1 MPHFRTLDDF
11 SAEGKRVLVR
21 LDLNLPLQSGQITD
35 LTRLERSLPTLQELA
50 HQKAKVIILTHLGR
64 PQGVDKSLTLA
75 PIAKALAK
83 AMSPIPVLFC
93 EEPRGPAVQRAI
105 EELQDGQILV
115 LENVRFIEGEEKNDP
130 EFAQEM
136 ASWGDLYVDDAFS
149 TSHRAHAS
157 TEGITHFLPAYA
169 GRLME
174 EELKALDHALEN
186 PKRPLM
192 AIVGG
197 AKISTKLPLFEN
209 LLSKVDMLVVG
220 GAMANTFLAAQ
231 GYPIGMSFYEPE
243 LLETARS
250 LLKTSDKIFLPQDVV
265 VSQDLNDKG
274 SQRARSL
281 SEIKKDE
288 KIFDIGPLTCHLIL
302 DEMKSCHTLLWNGP
316 LGVFET
322 PPFDQGTIKVA
333 LGAAR
338 LTAEG
343 SLLSVAGGG
352 DTVSAL
358 THAGVITKF
367 TYVSTA
373 GGAFLEWLEGKPL
386 PGVKALMHE

>member
-11 SAEGKRVLVR
+11 KATGKRVLVR
-21 LDLNLPLQSGQITD
+21 LDLNLPLQNGHITD
-35 LTRLERSLPTLQELA
+35 LTRLMRSLPTLKELM
-50 HQKAKVIILTHLGR
+50 HQKAKVIILAHLGR
-64 PQGVDKSLTLA
+64 PQGIDKSLTLA
-75 PIAKALAK
+75 PIANALEQAL
-83 AMSPIPVLFC
+83 SPIPVFFC
-93 EEPRGPAVQRAI
+93 EEPQGSAVKKAI
-105 EELQDGQILV
+105 EHLQDGQILL
-115 LENVRFIEGEEKNDP
+115 LENVRFVKGEEKNDST
-130 EFAQEM
+130 FSQEM
-136 ASWGDLYVDDAFS
+136 ASWGDFYVNDAFS

-174 EELKALDHALEN
+174 EELKALNHALKN

-197 AKISTKLPLFEN
+197 AKVSTKLPLLEN
-209 LLSKVDMLVVG
+209 LLPKVDILVIG

-231 GYPIGMSFYEPE
+231 GHAVGMSLYEPE
-243 LLETARS
+243 FLETART
-250 LLKTSDKIFLPQDVV
+250 LLTKSDKIFLPQDVV
-265 VSQDLNDKG
+265 VSRDLNDKE

-281 SEIKKDE
+281 SEVKKDE

-302 DEMKSCHTLLWNGP
+302 DQMKSCHTLLWNGP

-333 LGAAR
+333 HGAAR
-338 LTAEG
+338 FTTEG
-343 SLLSVAGGG
+343 SFLSVAGGG
-352 DTVSAL
+352 DTVAAL
-358 THAGVITKF
+358 AHAGVLDKF

-373 GGAFLEWLEGKPL
+373 GGAFLEWLEGKSL
-386 PGVKALMHE
+386 PGVEALMHR